1 LLADPH
7 RDNRLIY
14 QGLVCAPPTSA
25 ADPGD
30 LTSTLEQLRLRA
42 RKTLVPWGFRGT
54 IAPEST
60 RPAAALTPRLPLER
74 EGMERMSTRK
84 QTEETLRESERFLR
98 NVFDA
103 IQDGISAL
111 DCDLNIIRVNQW
123 MERMYAIRK
132 PLVGRKC
139 YAVYQTDGSAKR
151 EYGGCKGLTLV
162 REIIEAHN
170 GKVAVD
176 SEVGKGSTFT
186 ITLPIS
192 NKG

>member
-1 LLADPH
+1 
-7 RDNRLIY
+7 
-14 QGLVCAPPTSA
+14 VCNPPTSA
-25 ADPGD
+25 ADPRD
-30 LTSTLEQLRLRA
+30 LTSTLEQPRLRA
-42 RKTLVPWGFRGT
+42 RKTLAPWGFHDT
-54 IAPEST
+54 IASEST

-111 DCDLNIIRVNQW
+111 DSDLNIIRVNQW

-139 YAVYQTDGSAKR
+139 YAVYQIDGSAKR
-151 EYGGCKGLTLV
+151 EYGGVGLGLTLV

-176 SEVGKGSTFT
+176 SEEGKGSTFT